1 MAAFQETREDTEQKV
16 FVHLLSE
23 IERNPTFTQRNL
35 ARELNIAL
43 GLMNQYLKRF
53 IAKGWLRAAQVSP
66 RRIKY
71 FITPAGLK
79 EKGSMVRDYLSR
91 SLSFFRDA
99 RQQCEDVVTL
109 CQHNQWTSVA
119 LVGHGDL
126 SDIMMLVA
134 QGSTLTLKIVG
145 IKADFSNFDAVMITD
160 ILDPYG
166 AYESLEKLIHPHHLI
181 TIPLLHITRAP
192 KESLL

>member
-23 IERNPTFTQRNL
+23 IERNPTFTQRRL

-53 IAKGWLRAAQVSP
+53 IAKGWLRATQVSP

-71 FITPAGLK
+71 FITPTGLK

-99 RQQCEDVVTL
+99 RQQCEEVITL

-119 LVGHGDL
+119 LVGQGDL

-134 QGSTLTLKIVG
+134 QGNSLTLKVVDIT
-145 IKADFSNFDAVMITD
+145 ADFSNFDAVMVTD

-166 AYESLEKLIHPHHLI
+166 VYKALEKLIHPNHLI
-181 TIPLLHITRAP
+181 TIPLLHITRST